1 MPTRDQSTGIRCQ
14 RQDNVLSSLAGST
27 LLGNCATGIWCPLLV
42 PLNMIKSAY
51 LDTSV
56 FRGYFDEEFSKP
68 TVSFFERIVRDNIDL
83 IVSEVLTSEL
93 ENARTC
99 QRLIESYSKQSNSVN
114 WRKSGSCKIAKHY
127 ISEKVVGKTSYADC
141 LHIALATLSHADILV
156 SWNFK
161 HIVNIDRIRGD
172 NSVNLKLG
180 YKMIE
185 IYSPLELGTYE

>member
-1 MPTRDQSTGIRCQ
+1 MWASNIE
-14 RQDNVLSSLAGST
+14 LAFVVS
-27 LLGNCATGIWCPLLV
+27 
-42 PLNMIKSAY
+42 LNMIKSAY

-56 FRGYFDEEFSKP
+56 FGGYFDEEFSES
-68 TVSFFERIVRDNIDL
+68 TVSLFERIIRDKIKL
-83 IVSEVLTSEL
+83 IVSEVLSSEL
-93 ENARTC
+93 ESAPEHVRDVLSFIPNS
-99 QRLIESYSKQSNSVN
+99 QIQSIDLNPEAE
-114 WRKSGSCKIAKHY
+114 KLAKHY

-161 HIVNIDRIRGD
+161 HIVNIDRIRGY
-172 NSVNLKLG
+172 NAVNLKPG

>member
-1 MPTRDQSTGIRCQ
+1 
-14 RQDNVLSSLAGST
+14 
-27 LLGNCATGIWCPLLV
+27 
-42 PLNMIKSAY
+42 MIKSAY

-56 FRGYFDEEFSKP
+56 FGGYFDKEFSKP
-68 TVSFFERIVRDNIDL
+68 TVNFFDRIINEKIGL
-83 IVSEVLTSEL
+83 IVSEVLTAELHNAPEHVRNLLNSIPVSQIHLIDVNSETEQL
-93 ENARTC
+93 
-99 QRLIESYSKQSNSVN
+99 
-114 WRKSGSCKIAKHY
+114 AKNY
-127 ISEKVVGKTSYADC
+127 ISENVVGKTSYADC

-161 HIVNIDRIRGD
+161 HIVNVDRIRGY